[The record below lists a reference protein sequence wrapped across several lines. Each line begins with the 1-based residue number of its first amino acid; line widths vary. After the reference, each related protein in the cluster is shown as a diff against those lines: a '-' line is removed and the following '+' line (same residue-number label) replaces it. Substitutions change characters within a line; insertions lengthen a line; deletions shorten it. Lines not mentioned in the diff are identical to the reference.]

1 MSLNYLLRFI
11 LIDMAIVFKQQI
23 RKQRNLI
30 LILAAVAVVGGF
42 VFWWNS
48 KIQPGLPDDQQLTAV
63 RFRKIEINFDVLDS
77 TLLSGL
83 KPMDKIPQFE
93 GNIGKENPF
102 VE

>member
-1 MSLNYLLRFI
+1 LSLNYLLRFI

-63 RFRKIEINFDVLDS
+63 RFRKIEIKLDS